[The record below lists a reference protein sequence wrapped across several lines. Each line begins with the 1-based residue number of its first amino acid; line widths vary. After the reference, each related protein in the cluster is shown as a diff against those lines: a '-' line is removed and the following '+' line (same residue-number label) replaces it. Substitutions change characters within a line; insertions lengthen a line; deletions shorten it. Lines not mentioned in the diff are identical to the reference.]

1 MVYPA
6 RCPFCDEPVAGMREL
21 ICRDCLSKLEFVKQ
35 PYCMKCGK
43 QLKGQEE
50 YCSDCSANNHQFDS
64 GRSLLVYKGEV
75 KKSIYRFKY
84 KGRKAYARAYAALV
98 ESQMQT
104 FFEQVKPDAL
114 VPVPL
119 HRARRCMRGYNQS
132 ELLAR
137 HIGRRMGVP
146 VRTKLV
152 VRSRNTVPQ
161 KNLDLSGRQN
171 NLKKAFK
178 LYRNDVKLNTII
190 IIDDIYTTGS
200 TVDALAAVLRRAG
213 VKKIYFLTLSG
224 GK

>member
-6 RCPFCDEPVAGMREL
+6 RCPFCDEPVAGTREL

-50 YCSDCSANNHQFDS
+50 YCSDCSVSNHQFDS
-64 GRSLLVYKGEV
+64 GRSLLVYKGAV
-75 KKSIYRFKY
+75 KKSVYRFKY
-84 KGRKAYARAYAALV
+84 KGRKEYARAYAALV

-119 HRARRCMRGYNQS
+119 HRTRRRMRGYNQS

>member
-1 MVYPA
+1 MIYPV

-21 ICRDCLSKLEFVKQ
+21 ICGGCLSKLEFVKQ

-43 QLKGQEE
+43 QLTGQEE
-50 YCSDCSANNHQFDS
+50 YCSDCSAGSHRFDG
-64 GRSLLVYKGEV
+64 GRSLLVYKGAV

-84 KGRKAYARAYAALV
+84 KGRKEYARAYAALV
-98 ESQMQT
+98 ENQMQA

-119 HRARRCMRGYNQS
+119 HRARRRIRGYNQS

-200 TVDALAAVLRRAG
+200 TMDALTVVLRRAG
-213 VKKIYFLTLSG
+213 VEKIYFLTLSG